1 MADADA
7 PTTAINTLDP
17 THGSGAKTRRLAT
30 LKRIKSFCGA
40 KPPRKL
46 GWTNAGRWG
55 PGRYGDFSWDARC
68 LGC

>member
-30 LKRIKSFCGA
+30 LKLIA
-40 KPPRKL
+40 K
-46 GWTNAGRWG
+46 
-55 PGRYGDFSWDARC
+55 
-68 LGC
+68 